1 MHSAQNLFYEKS
13 LKKLMNRLKEPLR
26 NDLIFA
32 KLPELNV
39 WTRLFFSKKVN
50 ILRPHD
56 RRYLHVEPGTSLVT
70 GTRMQDL

>member
-39 WTRLFFSKKVN
+39 
-50 ILRPHD
+50 
-56 RRYLHVEPGTSLVT
+56 
-70 GTRMQDL
+70 

>member
-1 MHSAQNLFYEKS
+1 MHRAQNLFYEKS